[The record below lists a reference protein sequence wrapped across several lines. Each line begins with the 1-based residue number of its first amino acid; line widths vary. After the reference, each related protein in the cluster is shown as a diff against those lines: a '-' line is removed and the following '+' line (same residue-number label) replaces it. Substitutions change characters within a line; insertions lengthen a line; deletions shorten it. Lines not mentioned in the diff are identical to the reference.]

1 MPVTRAILLAG
12 GSGSRLYPLT
22 RVISKQLLP
31 IHDKPMIYY
40 PLSTLLLAGVEQVLV
55 ITAPEDA
62 GRFRELLGDGS
73 RLGIGIEY
81 AIQEA
86 PEGIAQALIIGEAF
100 CDGEPVALILG
111 DNLFYGRLNTIRQ
124 AFAQF
129 GGGGLV
135 FGYPVSNPSRYGVIE
150 IDDQQRVLG
159 IEEKPAQ
166 PRSNYAVPGLYLY
179 DGTASRRA
187 RALEPSSRREL
198 EITDLNRAYLTD
210 GELEARLLGRGFA
223 WLDTG
228 THRSLRE
235 ASNFVA
241 VLERRQGLKLGCI
254 EEAALRAGRVDA
266 SGVADLLAALPD
278 GSYRDYVEE
287 VAAEVLGLAAP

>member
-40 PLSTLLLAGVEQVLV
+40 PLSTLLLAGVERVLV

-62 GRFRELLGDGS
+62 TRFEELLGDGA
-73 RLGIGIEY
+73 RLGIHIEY
-81 AIQEA
+81 AVQPA
-86 PEGIAQALIIGEAF
+86 PEGIAQALVIGEAF
-100 CDGEPVALILG
+100 CGGEAVALILG

-124 AFAQF
+124 AFTGF
-129 GGGGLV
+129 TGGGLV

-159 IEEKPAQ
+159 IEEKPAR
-166 PRSNYAVPGLYLY
+166 PRSSYAVPGLYLY
-179 DGTASRRA
+179 DGTAGRRA
-187 RALEPSSRREL
+187 RALEPSARGEL
-198 EITDLNRAYLTD
+198 EITDLNRTYLAD

-266 SGVADLLAALPD
+266 EGVGDLLAPLPD
-278 GSYRDYVEE
+278 GPYRDYVVD
-287 VAAEVLGLAAP
+287 VAQEVLGPADP